1 MSLPD
6 IPALGAG
13 FWVSVLVLL
22 IAVVAALLT
31 RQWHSP
37 GIFFGLL
44 VVMALVGAV
53 LYSLANP
60 VPESEVGGL
69 LIGTLIS
76 AFTLVMGWL
85 FSPIRRPPE
94 APPAPAPTEEL
105 PPPAKGDGGPPQ
117 E

>member
-1 MSLPD
+1 MTGELARLDYPG
-6 IPALGAG
+6 L
-13 FWVSVLVLL
+13 WVGVAVLV
-22 IAVVAALLT
+22 IAIVAALLT

-44 VVMALVGAV
+44 VVMALVAAV

-76 AFTLVMGWL
+76 AFTLIMGWL
-85 FSPIRRPPE
+85 YNRRPPE
-94 APPAPAPTEEL
+94 PDDKPKPAPPEEPL
-105 PPPAKGDGGPPQ
+105 DPSSKAD
-117 E
+117 